1 MCSVSLC
8 LCMRTYGKV
17 IRGKA
22 QVCTLKRNYCC
33 HSVTLQGHPNRM
45 QNVTCLTCAFPIW
58 QCGLKNKNH
67 HMTCVSSTV
76 SVTLLY
82 KKKKTIDFYA
92 WFHSATLKSKV
103 WIVPCIDAN
112 LRENTVQ
119 RVKGQNWP
127 FNKTGKK
134 IEKYKFQF
142 NFSSM

>member
-1 MCSVSLC
+1 
-8 LCMRTYGKV
+8 
-17 IRGKA
+17 
-22 QVCTLKRNYCC
+22 
-33 HSVTLQGHPNRM
+33 
-45 QNVTCLTCAFPIW
+45 
-58 QCGLKNKNH
+58 
-67 HMTCVSSTV
+67 MTCVSSTV